1 MARKELTE
9 EQKFGIRLQ
18 KCREA
23 KSITQKELAD
33 YCGLSKNY
41 ISALERGVNKMNVFT
56 LLKCCELLEVTPNT
70 LLNYRKND
78 RIILELETV
87 LLNMNGIEQQ
97 KVLDCIEIIRE

>member
-1 MARKELTE
+1 MRRKDLTE

-41 ISALERGVNKMNVFT
+41 VSALERGVNKMNIFT
-56 LLKCCELLEVTPNT
+56 LIKCCELLEVTPNV
-70 LLNYRKND
+70 LLNYRKDD
-78 RIILELETV
+78 RILPELESMLV
-87 LLNMNGIEQQ
+87 NMNGIEQQ
-97 KVLDCIEIIRE
+97 KVLDCIEIIKE